1 MGDSTARQSTLKQCT
16 LKTHTEL
23 VKMDGWTFLPDFY
36 SVGLDGTPESAQPA
50 DSLVRLQQPI
60 SAIRDSITD
69 STLSKFW
76 RGKLST
82 AAPGPKPNYTQLCF
96 HFPRGLNLSRTPS
109 MWPGHLRKS
118 QLKVV
123 VLSQGS
129 RGGEM
134 RSERD
139 TQGFH
144 AALYVYRHVHTC
156 THDFKASNTRGWQ
169 HLAEAREPHLTRGA
183 LPDMPIKRPRATG
196 SPRCRD
202 ATAKEIFRT
211 HFHLSL
217 FMLLIF
223 LSI

>member
-1 MGDSTARQSTLKQCT
+1 
-16 LKTHTEL
+16 
-23 VKMDGWTFLPDFY
+23 
-36 SVGLDGTPESAQPA
+36 
-50 DSLVRLQQPI
+50 
-60 SAIRDSITD
+60 
-69 STLSKFW
+69 
-76 RGKLST
+76 
-82 AAPGPKPNYTQLCF
+82 
-96 HFPRGLNLSRTPS
+96 
-109 MWPGHLRKS
+109 
-118 QLKVV
+118 
-123 VLSQGS
+123 
-129 RGGEM
+129 M

-139 TQGFH
+139 TQGFY

-156 THDFKASNTRGWQ
+156 THDFKASNTRVWQ